1 MDLSYT
7 CSRAYES
14 EANQTLAIVLSVVFC
29 LWIGLSVLLSTLQ
42 IYAMSSQVSVAQPPV
57 VKATVVNSEISSS
70 LVSLPS

>member
-14 EANQTLAIVLSVVFC
+14 EANQTLAIVLSIVFC
-29 LWIGLSVLLSTLQ
+29 TWIGLSVLLSALQ
-42 IYAMSSQVSVAQPPV
+42 LYAVSSQVSVSQPPI
-57 VKATVVNSEISSS
+57 VKAVVTNSEISSS